1 MENKNYNI
9 VDVLIVGA
17 GPAGLT
23 AAATI
28 KKRKPELSVCVIDKA
43 HAVGNHNLSGAVL
56 EPQAL
61 HEFLNY
67 IDTNLLASDEAKT
80 ILERTVTQ
88 DNINFF
94 TSKRL
99 VPMQSLVHLAKILGF
114 NIGAMSHKGDY
125 IVSISQL
132 TKWFAKIAAS
142 VGVEILHGFSVSEIV
157 WDKITKTATGVR
169 LVDQGWNK
177 EGEKQQNFIAGEV
190 ITAKYV
196 ILAEGVD
203 GTVTRDLIQ
212 KAGLTRE
219 HEPLFS
225 IGVKELIQVS
235 PEQYEKFTKN
245 RVVHALG
252 YPIFKPFTG
261 LDMFGGGIMY
271 PYDDNCIAVGMI
283 VGLDWK
289 EKDFNPQ
296 DALALFKEHK
306 FVKQFI
312 ENGTIVETGAK
323 MIPEGG
329 YRAIPRNPETNAIG
343 CGNIV
348 IIGDSA
354 GLVNMIKI
362 KGLHNAI
369 RSGMIAAQTLTHSSV
384 VSTFSGNYT
393 KELESSPVMKEMR
406 KAQNFR
412 QTVAKFGNLIG
423 MPLSIL
429 GNLLP
434 KYDIEADYKTMTSK
448 KYKLK
453 GDKTFDKA
461 NFTALALIEHREEQP
476 SHLKILNAEACKE
489 CAEKFNQPCVV
500 FCPAGV
506 YEDIHGTLK
515 PANASNC
522 LHCKTC
528 QRKCPYDN
536 IRWTVPE
543 GGGGPR
549 YKRM

>member
-17 GPAGLT
+17 GVAGLA
-23 AAATI
+23 AAATL
-28 KKRKPELSVCVIDKA
+28 KKKKPELSVCVIDKA
-43 HAVGNHNLSGAVL
+43 HGAGNHSLSGAVL
-56 EPQAL
+56 EEKAV

-67 IDTNLLASDEAKT
+67 IDANLLASDEAKT
-80 ILERTVTQ
+80 ILERKVVK
-88 DNINFF
+88 DNITFF
-94 TSKRL
+94 T
-99 VPMQSLVHLAKILGF
+99 QSGTLSMLPLIKLAKLFGF
-114 NIGAMSHKGDY
+114 NVGDMLHKDDY

-132 TKWFAKIAAS
+132 TKWFAKIAAGL
-142 VGVEILHGFSVSEIV
+142 GVELLHGFSVSEIV
-157 WDKITKTATGVR
+157 WDKITKTATGVK
-169 LVDQGWNK
+169 LADQGWNK
-177 EGEKQQNFIAGEV
+177 ENEKQQNFVEGE
-190 ITAKYV
+190 IIQAKYI

-212 KAGLTRE
+212 KAGLTQKNE
-219 HEPLFS
+219 SLFS

-235 PEQYEKFTKN
+235 PAQYEKFTKN

-252 YPIFKPFTG
+252 YPVFTPFRV
-261 LDMFGGGIMY
+261 DMFGGGIMY

-289 EKDFNPQ
+289 EKDFNAQ
-296 DALALFKEHK
+296 DALARFKEHR

-312 ENGTIVETGAK
+312 DGGTVIETGAK

-329 YRAIPRNPETNAIG
+329 YRAIPRDAKTNSIG
-343 CGNIV
+343 CGNVAIV
-348 IIGDSA
+348 GDSA

-369 RSGMIAAQTLTHSSV
+369 RSGMIAAAAIANSEIAN
-384 VSTFSGNYT
+384 TFAGNYS
-393 KELESSPVMKEMR
+393 KELENSVVMKEM
-406 KAQNFR
+406 KKSQNFR
-412 QTVAKFGNLIG
+412 QTIAKFGTLMG
-423 MPLSIL
+423 MPLSVL

-434 KYDIEADYKTMTSK
+434 QYTTEADYHTMTSK
-448 KYKLK
+448 KYKYK
-453 GDKTFDKA
+453 GNKEFDKA

-476 SHLKILNAEACKE
+476 SHLKILDPQKCVE
-489 CAEKFNQPCVV
+489 CAGKFNQPCIT

-506 YEDIHGTLK
+506 YEDIHGVLK

-528 QRKCPYDN
+528 QRKCPYDT

>member
-17 GPAGLT
+17 GVAGLA
-23 AAATI
+23 AAATL
-28 KKRKPELSVCVIDKA
+28 KKKKPELSICVVDKA
-43 HAVGNHNLSGAVL
+43 HDMGNHNLSGAVL
-56 EPQAL
+56 EQQAI

-67 IDTNLLASDEAKT
+67 IDANLLASDEAKT
-80 ILERTVTQ
+80 ILERTVVHDT
-88 DNINFF
+88 IHFF
-94 TSKRL
+94 TAKR
-99 VPMQSLVHLAKILGF
+99 VIPMQPLIKLAKMLGF
-114 NIGAMSHKGDY
+114 NVGAMLHKGDY

-132 TKWFAKIAAS
+132 TKWFSKIAAGL
-142 VGVEILHGFSVSEIV
+142 GVEVLHGFSVNEIV
-157 WDKITKTATGVR
+157 WDKITKTATGVK

-177 EGEKQQNFIAGEV
+177 EGEKQQNFVEGE
-190 ITAKYV
+190 IIQAKYV

-212 KAGLTRE
+212 KTNLTQE
-219 HEPLFS
+219 ATPLFS

-235 PEQYEKFTKN
+235 PEQYAKFTAS
-245 RVVHALG
+245 RVVHAMG
-252 YPIFKPFTG
+252 YPVFTPFRV
-261 LDMFGGGIMY
+261 DMFGGGIVY
-271 PYDDNCIAVGMI
+271 AYDDNCIAVGMI

-289 EKDFNPQ
+289 EKDFNAQ
-296 DALALFKEHK
+296 DALARFKEHR

-312 ENGTIVETGAK
+312 ENGTVVETGAK

-329 YRAIPRNPETNAIG
+329 YRAIPRNPETNSIG
-343 CGNIV
+343 CGNVAIV
-348 IIGDSA
+348 GDSA

-369 RSGMIAAQTLTHSSV
+369 RSGMIAANAVANSEIASA
-384 VSTFSGNYT
+384 FAGNYT
-393 KELESSPVMKEMR
+393 KKLEDSVVMKEMK

-412 QTVAKFGNLIG
+412 QTVAKFGNLVG

-429 GNLLP
+429 GNILP
-434 KYDIEADYKTMTSK
+434 KYNIEADYKTMTSK
-448 KYKLK
+448 KYKYK
-453 GDKTFDKA
+453 GDKEFDKA

-476 SHLKILNAEACKE
+476 SHLKIIDAEKCVE
-489 CAEKFNQPCVV
+489 CVGKFNQPCVI

-506 YEDIHGTLK
+506 YEDIHGVLK

>member
-17 GPAGLT
+17 GPAGLA
-23 AAATI
+23 AAATV
-28 KKRKPELSVCVIDKA
+28 KKRKPELHVCVIDKS
-43 HAVGNHNLSGAVL
+43 HGVGNHNLSGAVL
-56 EPQAL
+56 EPQAV

-67 IDTNLLASDEAKT
+67 IDANLLASDEAKT
-80 ILERTVTQ
+80 ILERTVAQ
-88 DNINFF
+88 DNIHFF
-94 TSKRL
+94 TSKRV
-99 VPMQSLVHLAKILGF
+99 VPMQPLIKLTKMFGF
-114 NIGAMSHKGDY
+114 NVGAMMHKGDY

-132 TKWFAKIAAS
+132 TKWFAKIATGL
-142 VGVEILHGFSVSEIV
+142 GVEILHGFSVNEIV
-157 WDKITKTATGVR
+157 WDKITKTATGVK

-177 EGEKQQNFIAGEV
+177 EGEKQQNFIEGEV
-190 ITAKYV
+190 ITAKHV

-212 KAGLTRE
+212 KAGLKQE
-219 HEPLFS
+219 NEPLFS

-235 PEQYEKFTKN
+235 PEQYEKFTKS
-245 RVVHALG
+245 RVVHAMG

-271 PYDDNCIAVGMI
+271 PYEDNCIAVGMI

-296 DALALFKEHK
+296 DALTLFKEHK

-312 ENGTIVETGAK
+312 ENGTVVETGAK

-329 YRAIPRNPETNAIG
+329 YRAIPRNPETNTIG
-343 CGNIV
+343 CGNVVIV
-348 IIGDSA
+348 GDSA
-354 GLVNMIKI
+354 SLVNMIKI

-369 RSGMIAAQTLTHSSV
+369 RSGMTAAQALAHSSIA
-384 VSTFSGNYT
+384 STFAGNYT
-393 KELESSPVMKEMR
+393 KELEASPVMKEMK

-429 GNLLP
+429 GNILP
-434 KYDIEADYKTMTSK
+434 KYNIEADYKTMTSK

-453 GDKTFDKA
+453 GDKNFDKA

-476 SHLKILNAEACKE
+476 SHLKILDAEKCKE

-506 YEDIHGTLK
+506 YEDIHGILK
-515 PANASNC
+515 SANASNC

-528 QRKCPYDN
+528 QRKCPYNN

-543 GGGGPR
+543 GGGGPK

>member
-1 MENKNYNI
+1 MENKNYNM

-17 GPAGLT
+17 GPAGLV
-23 AAATI
+23 AAATV
-28 KKRKPELSVCVIDKA
+28 KKRKPELRVCVIDKS
-43 HAVGNHNLSGAVL
+43 HDVGNHNLSGAVL
-56 EPQAL
+56 EPKAL

-67 IDTNLLASDEAKT
+67 VDTNLINSDEAKT
-80 ILERTVTQ
+80 ILERSVAQ
-88 DNINFF
+88 DNIHFF
-94 TSKRL
+94 TAKRV
-99 VPMQSLVHLAKILGF
+99 VPMHPLIRMAKAFGF
-114 NIGAMSHKGDY
+114 NVGEMLHSGDY

-132 TKWFAKIAAS
+132 TKWFAKIAQS

-157 WDKITKTATGVR
+157 WDKITKTATGVK
-169 LVDQGWNK
+169 LADQGWNK
-177 EGEKQQNFIAGEV
+177 EGEKQQNFVEGEV
-190 ITAKYV
+190 IQAKYV

-212 KAGLTRE
+212 KAGLVQE
-219 HEPLFS
+219 AEPLFS
-225 IGVKELIQVS
+225 IGVKELVQVS
-235 PEQYEKFTKN
+235 PEQYAKFTAN
-245 RVVHALG
+245 RVVHAMG
-252 YPIFKPFTG
+252 YPIFTPFYV
-261 LDMFGGGIMY
+261 DMFGGGIMY

-289 EKDFNPQ
+289 EKNFNAQ
-296 DALALFKEHK
+296 DALARFKEHR

-312 ENGTIVETGAK
+312 DGGTVIETGAK

-329 YRAIPRNPETNAIG
+329 YRAIPRDAKTNSIG
-343 CGNIV
+343 CGNVAIV
-348 IIGDSA
+348 GDSA

-369 RSGMIAAQTLTHSSV
+369 RSGMIAAQAIASSEIAN
-384 VSTFSGNYT
+384 TFAGNYT
-393 KELESSPVMKEMR
+393 KELEQSPVAKEMKR
-406 KAQNFR
+406 AQNFR
-412 QTVAKFGNLIG
+412 QTIAKFGNLVG

-429 GNLLP
+429 GNVLP
-434 KYDIEADYKTMTSK
+434 KYNIEADYHTMTSK
-448 KYKLK
+448 TYKYKGK
-453 GDKTFDKA
+453 KEFDKA
-461 NFTALALIEHREEQP
+461 QFTALAQIEHREEQP
-476 SHLKILNAEACKE
+476 SHLKIADAQKCVE
-489 CAEKFNQPCVV
+489 CVEKYAQPCIT

-515 PANASNC
+515 AANASNC